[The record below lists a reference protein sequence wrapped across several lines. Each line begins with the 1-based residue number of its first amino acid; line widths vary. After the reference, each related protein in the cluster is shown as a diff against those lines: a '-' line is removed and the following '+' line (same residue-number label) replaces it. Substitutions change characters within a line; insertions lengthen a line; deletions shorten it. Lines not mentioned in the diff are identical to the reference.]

1 MPIVVEDVNS
11 SGCEDLQMSR
21 ARPTAGGQVS
31 GFRIQ
36 RCSQYLYI
44 YIYIYTYIYIY
55 EEVIGWR
62 WKEFDSTDLYANAV
76 WRTKTTHLE
85 GGRDWLHY
93 LATRILR
100 AVHISIFHF

>member
-1 MPIVVEDVNS
+1 
-11 SGCEDLQMSR
+11 MSTV
-21 ARPTAGGQVS
+21 PTAGGQVS

-44 YIYIYTYIYIY
+44 YIY
-55 EEVIGWR
+55 EEVIDWR
-62 WKEFDSTDLYANAV
+62 WKEFDSTDLYANVV

-85 GGRDWLHY
+85 GGRDWLHC

-100 AVHISIFHF
+100 AVHISIFHY